1 MAAATN
7 TTNIGLSSP
16 GEEREKLDRLLKLF
30 DNSSVFALKDN
41 KVIGILHFYQS
52 KNCQVSVC
60 YSWSVFVRVMSP
72 MWVIKGDNQVIFV
85 HTKE

>member
-41 KVIGILHFYQS
+41 KVIGILHF
-52 KNCQVSVC
+52 
-60 YSWSVFVRVMSP
+60 
-72 MWVIKGDNQVIFV
+72 
-85 HTKE
+85 

>member
-1 MAAATN
+1 MLQFYWFHFVAIDYIMWSVTMAAATN

-41 KVIGILHFYQS
+41 KVIGILHF
-52 KNCQVSVC
+52 
-60 YSWSVFVRVMSP
+60 
-72 MWVIKGDNQVIFV
+72 
-85 HTKE
+85 